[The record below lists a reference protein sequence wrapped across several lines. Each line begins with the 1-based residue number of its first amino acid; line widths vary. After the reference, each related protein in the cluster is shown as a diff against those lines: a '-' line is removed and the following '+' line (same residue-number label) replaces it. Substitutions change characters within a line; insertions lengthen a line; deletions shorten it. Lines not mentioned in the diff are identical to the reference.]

1 MEIFYC
7 AYSKKL
13 AMLSIL
19 VFSVVGRAKGQ
30 PKGID
35 RSKVR
40 VGSRKLAGGPQR
52 NTERQLVSPVLRWAG

>member
-1 MEIFYC
+1 
-7 AYSKKL
+7 
-13 AMLSIL
+13 MLSIL

-52 NTERQLVSPVLRWAG
+52 NTERQLVSPVLRWAR